1 VATGLELVH
10 VRKGR
15 GRIHLTPIV
24 PSEGPV
30 HTLCGKELEGGV
42 EVTQEDADCQLCLR
56 RQDDP
61 AVVSSAF
68 FRDDEG
74 SRLLELSLEAATR
87 RREGRP
93 DLKVV
98 PSPPEP
104 TGSRPVAPATRGRES
119 EPHAGAEPQAA
130 PAPRGELDLTG
141 MRLFSEDVYLTPG
154 GVIVRMQ
161 GGRIAEVVTEARAQL
176 TRTREGWRAR
186 LGDLVLE
193 ERDGIVTAKIDRL

>member
-1 VATGLELVH
+1 MAAGLELVH

-24 PSEGPV
+24 PEDGPV

-42 EVTQEDADCQLCLR
+42 EVTQDEADCQLCQR

-61 AVVSSAF
+61 AVLSSAF

-74 SRLLELSLEAATR
+74 SRLLELSLEAAQR

-98 PSPPEP
+98 PPSPPP
-104 TGSRPVAPATRGRES
+104 PSRPRPQVPPQRRREPEPAPE
-119 EPHAGAEPQAA
+119 AA

-141 MRLFSEDVYLTPG
+141 LRLFSEDVYLTPA

-161 GGRIAEVVTEARAQL
+161 GDRIAEVVTDAKAQL

-193 ERDGIVTAKIDRL
+193 ERNGTVTARIDR

>member
-1 VATGLELVH
+1 MAAGLELVH

-24 PSEGPV
+24 PEDGPV

-42 EVTQEDADCQLCLR
+42 EVTQDEADCQLCRR

-61 AVVSSAF
+61 AVLSSAF

-74 SRLLELSLEAATR
+74 SRLLELSLEAAQR

-98 PSPPEP
+98 PPSPPP
-104 TGSRPVAPATRGRES
+104 PSRPRPQVPPQRRREPEPAPE
-119 EPHAGAEPQAA
+119 AEAA
-130 PAPRGELDLTG
+130 PAPRGELDLSG
-141 MRLFSEDVYLTPG
+141 LRLFSEDVYLTPA

-161 GGRIAEVVTEARAQL
+161 GDRIAEVVTDAKAQL

-193 ERDGIVTAKIDRL
+193 ERNGTVTARIDR